1 MNDSELPEA
10 MPSGTPSPIDIR
22 RRHRRFTADGLL
34 HWLTIWLIV
43 SGWHAGFAWWMVELE
58 LDRPVKRKQSS
69 WELYSGPPNPPPVI
83 TEPDE
88 ALTGQ
93 VVAPALMPS
102 AFPSPDARYLSAWN
116 QVVEKETRAPAPPAA
131 AITPAPVPAAPAP
144 PSHAAPQPSASPEV
158 AKAPSKTPKRAKAGA
173 RDGAPKPRP
182 VLNPSEAGPKG
193 GHSAA
198 GPGEE
203 VAAAAGEAD
212 PDLPP
217 AGEGTGGAGDG
228 GGVVKGPFRT
238 GILSPSTNRDA
249 ALANMDTLLRSGAG
263 SVYDVEEED
272 AETVLNSRRFQHW
285 DFFYRVQERVR
296 VVWQPSPV
304 IEQSDPTG
312 RIYGVKD
319 RLTVLIVVLDKDGKV
334 QTLRLKRD
342 SGLPALDRE
351 AKRAVMAAA
360 PYSNVPDKLLDETGT
375 LKFEFSFY
383 VERTGGRLRLS
394 PPRRMR

>member
-1 MNDSELPEA
+1 MDA
-10 MPSGTPSPIDIR
+10 
-22 RRHRRFTADGLL
+22 LL
-34 HWLTIWLIV
+34 HWMTIWLIV
-43 SGWHAGFAWWMVELE
+43 GGWHAGFAWWLVELE
-58 LDRPVKRKQSS
+58 LDRPVKRKQTT
-69 WELYSGPPNPPPVI
+69 WELSTDRPNPPPVL

-88 ALTGQ
+88 QLIGQ
-93 VVAPALMPS
+93 VVAPTLMPS

-131 AITPAPVPAAPAP
+131 AITPAPEAPAP
-144 PSHAAPQPSASPEV
+144 PSAAAPQPSASPDV
-158 AKAPSKTPKRAKAGA
+158 AKAPSKTPRRAKAGA

-182 VLNPSEAGPKG
+182 VRNPNEADPKG

-203 VAAAAGEAD
+203 VAAAAGVAG
-212 PDLPP
+212 PDVVPP
-217 AGEGTGGAGDG
+217 GDGAGGAGDG
-228 GGVVKGPFRT
+228 GGLVKGPVRS
-238 GILSPSTNRDA
+238 GILSPSTDRDA
-249 ALANMDTLLRSGAG
+249 ALANMDSLLRSGAG
-263 SVYDVEEED
+263 SVYDVEEEG
-272 AETVLNSRRFQHW
+272 AETVLNTRRFQHW

-312 RIYGVKD
+312 RIFGVKD
-319 RLTVLIVVLDKDGKV
+319 RLTVLIVVLDRDGKV
-334 QTLRLKRD
+334 QTLRLKRE

-351 AKRAVMAAA
+351 AKRAVQAAA
-360 PYSNVPDKLLDETGT
+360 PYSNVPEELLDEAGL